1 MTDMDVCL
9 LLEGTYPF
17 VTGGVSSWVHTLITE
32 LKHLRFG
39 VVHISPREGYFPHGY
54 AYKLPE
60 NVVGVRE
67 VFLHQYK
74 LPKKASRESIREQ
87 IQLFRGFI
95 QDLQDGNTQA
105 FREFYAAVNQ
115 DLGGGLNAASIFQT
129 KESWDV
135 LVESYSQEA
144 AEESFINYFWTWRYA
159 LFPLFNILAAQLPDA
174 HLYHTIS
181 TGYAGMLA
189 AGATLRKGRPMVLT
203 EHGIYAKERRIE
215 IHRADWIQDWSSG
228 EIVAERKPPFFK
240 RFWTRQFAMMSKVT
254 YAHANEIYTLYEGN
268 RRTQIQDGAEP
279 ERTNVIPNGIDLVRY
294 GEAAK
299 QFDARAE
306 NERFTLAFV
315 GRVSPIKDVKTFLR
329 AVRLVANEVPN
340 VRARIL
346 GPMDEDPKYVDAC
359 KKLFQRLH
367 LDGIAA
373 FEGKVNV
380 LEEFPKIDLLVLTS
394 ISEAQPLVILEAGAV
409 GVPTVTTDVGS
420 CSELLNGSTPEDRSL
435 GAGGLLTPIASPGE
449 TAKAILQLIRD
460 RDQLKRMGRAMRQ
473 RVHRYYVLKDMIAA
487 YGDIYGKFQPGGR
500 CFNGAPDTQRSAE
513 MRAAETTSTPT
524 PAIEAPSAAP
534 SAIPAPAAP
543 TALPAAA
550 PFAAPAALAAA
561 ALPPLVAPP
570 PAGPAPLASAAL
582 DAPRAAALPA
592 ARPLAVPSAPIA
604 SESASSRQ
612 ELVPPLEIEPEVVP
626 LVVESELEPIAA
638 PRALP
643 LLAPPALPD
652 LPRVLE
658 AMAPPAPP
666 IFPSVPEAELA
677 LGEPIPTTPAVPE
690 EPATMPIPSRASSRG
705 VMGELLELQGLLEAW
720 IAIDVELAL
729 LVQEAE
735 EATQAAARAE
745 AEAAVAAA
753 ESDEFELGEEDL
765 PADLPLSC
773 EALGDDDAPIEK
785 RAARPRLDEDLGL
798 ELIDDLMQ
806 ELGDDVQGLRAAL
819 EREGDEISQLEQDL
833 ICLDETEK
841 QAAAQHGP
849 LPEGAQAWWGS
860 SREDEHA
867 AAEDPATEENA
878 ATDDAVEPEVESFA
892 STSAGASSD
901 DDEEWLELEDEE
913 LPRDM
918 PLSCDVLGE
927 GVDDDGDAE
936 ASAEHTPATTRALA
950 APATATAP
958 QSLAPA
964 SDDAAEA
971 PAEIAEPAV
980 DATND
985 ELGASDDEFELG
997 EDDVPADLPLSCEAL
1012 GDDDAPIETRAARP
1026 RLDEDLGLE
1035 LIDDLMQE
1043 LGDDVQG
1050 LRAALEREGDEIS
1063 QLEQDLICLDE
1074 TEKQAAAQHGPLP
1087 EGAQAWWGSSR
1098 EDEHAA
1104 AEDSATEENAATDD
1118 AVEPEVESF
1127 ASTSAGAS
1135 SDDDEEW
1142 LELED
1147 EELPATCRSPATC
1160 SAKAWTTTTAQTKRA
1175 PSMCLQ
1181 RRGPWLRRRR
1191 QRRPRRSASL
1201 QPATTKPKVRPR
1213 SPSLRWTQR
1222 TTSSARATTSSSSA
1236 KTTCRPISRSPA
1248 KRSATTTRRSRR
1260 VQRGPASTRTWA
1272 SSSSTTSCRS
1282 SATTCRGSAPRSS
1295 ARATRSRSSSRT

>member
-54 AYKLPE
+54 SYKLPE

-105 FREFYAAVNQ
+105 FRDFCAAVNQ

-144 AEESFINYFWTWRYA
+144 SEESFINYFWTWRYA

-174 HLYHTIS
+174 HVYHTIS

-189 AGATLRKGRPMVLT
+189 AGATLKKGRPMVLT

-306 NERFTLAFV
+306 NDRFTLAFV

-420 CSELLNGSTPEDRSL
+420 CSELLNGSSPEDRAL
-435 GAGGLLTPIASPGE
+435 GSGGLLTPIASPGE

-473 RVHRYYVLKDMIAA
+473 RVHRFYALKDMIAA

-500 CFNGAPDTQRSAE
+500 CFGGVADAQRSAE
-513 MRAAETTSTPT
+513 MRAEPVASAPAPASETASATSIAPADPALPPPPAPVLATALAPT
-524 PAIEAPSAAP
+524 LVLASSAPIASIAPTAPLAPIAVPITSPSAAP
-534 SAIPAPAAP
+534 SEPPRSTTLPAEIAP
-543 TALPAAA
+543 TAPSIAS
-550 PFAAPAALAAA
+550 
-561 ALPPLVAPP
+561 P
-570 PAGPAPLASAAL
+570 PALENANA
-582 DAPRAAALPA
+582 
-592 ARPLAVPSAPIA
+592 
-604 SESASSRQ
+604 EC
-612 ELVPPLEIEPEVVP
+612 VPPLEFEPSIVP
-626 LVVESELEPIAA
+626 LLIETEVASA
-638 PRALP
+638 PVATPRP
-643 LLAPPALPD
+643 LLAAPVVPE
-652 LPRVLE
+652 LPRILE
-658 AMAPPAPP
+658 AMAPPAAPFLAP
-666 IFPSVPEAELA
+666 IAADDEEKPR
-677 LGEPIPTTPAVPE
+677 IE
-690 EPATMPIPSRASSRG
+690 EPSAAVEPAIAETSVRVSTRS
-705 VMGELLELQGLLEAW
+705 VLGELLQLQGLLDAW
-720 IAIDVELAL
+720 SAIDVELAL
-729 LVQEAE
+729 LVQ
-735 EATQAAARAE
+735 
-745 AEAAVAAA
+745 
-753 ESDEFELGEEDL
+753 
-765 PADLPLSC
+765 
-773 EALGDDDAPIEK
+773 DA
-785 RAARPRLDEDLGL
+785 
-798 ELIDDLMQ
+798 
-806 ELGDDVQGLRAAL
+806 
-819 EREGDEISQLEQDL
+819 
-833 ICLDETEK
+833 
-841 QAAAQHGP
+841 
-849 LPEGAQAWWGS
+849 
-860 SREDEHA
+860 
-867 AAEDPATEENA
+867 ENA
-878 ATDDAVEPEVESFA
+878 AQDTESAERDAVSI
-892 STSAGASSD
+892 
-901 DDEEWLELEDEE
+901 
-913 LPRDM
+913 
-918 PLSCDVLGE
+918 
-927 GVDDDGDAE
+927 
-936 ASAEHTPATTRALA
+936 AT
-950 APATATAP
+950 
-958 QSLAPA
+958 
-964 SDDAAEA
+964 
-971 PAEIAEPAV
+971 
-980 DATND
+980 
-985 ELGASDDEFELG
+985 ASDDEFELG

-1012 GDDDAPIETRAARP
+1012 GDDDAAIETRALPAR
-1026 RLDEDLGLE
+1026 RESELGLQ
-1035 LIDDLMQE
+1035 LIDDLMRE
-1043 LGDDVQG
+1043 LADDVQG
-1050 LRAALEREGDEIS
+1050 LRSALEREGEEFA

-1074 TEKQAAAQHGPLP
+1074 TEKLAAEQHGPLP
-1087 EGAQAWWGSSR
+1087 DGTQTWWGS
-1098 EDEHAA
+1098 
-1104 AEDSATEENAATDD
+1104 AEASEAATSDQATTD
-1118 AVEPEVESF
+1118 EPAAQGSE
-1127 ASTSAGAS
+1127 AS
-1135 SDDDEEW
+1135 SA
-1142 LELED
+1142 L
-1147 EELPATCRSPATC
+1147 
-1160 SAKAWTTTTAQTKRA
+1160 A
-1175 PSMCLQ
+1175 PEM
-1181 RRGPWLRRRR
+1181 PH
-1191 QRRPRRSASL
+1191 AS
-1201 QPATTKPKVRPR
+1201 
-1213 SPSLRWTQR
+1213 
-1222 TTSSARATTSSSSA
+1222 
-1236 KTTCRPISRSPA
+1236 
-1248 KRSATTTRRSRR
+1248 
-1260 VQRGPASTRTWA
+1260 
-1272 SSSSTTSCRS
+1272 
-1282 SATTCRGSAPRSS
+1282 
-1295 ARATRSRSSSRT
+1295 